1 MKKSELVDIIK
12 REIHKI
18 LNTKE
23 LDEHLPGEFP
33 PNMYPNNV
41 TEPNSDAD
49 VGANF
54 AATVGAG
61 GANGTAGVNG

>member
-1 MKKSELVDIIK
+1 MKKSELIKIIK
-12 REIHKI
+12 NEIHKI

-33 PNMYPNNV
+33 PNMYPNNY
-41 TEPNSDAD
+41 TEPNDNSD

-54 AATVGAG
+54 GATVAAG
-61 GANGTAGVNG
+61 GANGMPA